1 MITFSSIFTM
11 IHVFAGFTSLLL
23 FWIPVFTKKGGINHV
38 RLGKIYIRLM
48 WIVVVTAAG
57 LCIKNI
63 FSGHIEIAAFLGFL
77 TFITANPLWKG
88 IAILNYKKGLSVA
101 FQRTHLLFEIM
112 IFIAGV
118 LLLGYG
124 IYLEAKGPG
133 VLMIIF
139 GLLGIS
145 NFRSLLKM
153 IKNPPQ
159 KIDWFLEHVKD
170 MITTGIAAYTA
181 FFAFGGRTYLGE
193 IFTGYW
199 MVIPWV
205 APTFLGVMAMRYW
218 ERNYEKSKTTK
229 NPITV
234 VTQ

>member
-1 MITFSSIFTM
+1 MKTFTSIFTM
-11 IHVFAGFTSLLL
+11 IHVFAGFTSLLI
-23 FWIPVFTKKGGINHV
+23 FWIPIFTKKGGLNHV
-38 RLGKIYIRLM
+38 RLGKIYIWLM
-48 WIVVVTAAG
+48 WIVVVTAAI
-57 LCIKNI
+57 LSVKNLYL
-63 FSGHIEIAAFLGFL
+63 GHMQMAAFLGFL

-88 IAILNYKKGLSVA
+88 IAILNYKKGLSVI

-112 IFIAGV
+112 VLITGA
-118 LLLGYG
+118 LLLSYG
-124 IYLEAKGPG
+124 IYLQGRGAG

-139 GLLGIS
+139 GLLGVS
-145 NFRSLLKM
+145 NLKPVIKL

-159 KIDWFLEHVKD
+159 KMDWFMEHVKD

-199 MVIPWV
+199 MVIPWI

-218 ERNYEKSKTTK
+218 EKNYAKGKVDKT
-229 NPITV
+229 PASVTV
-234 VTQ
+234 

>member
-1 MITFSSIFTM
+1 MKTFTSIFTM

-38 RLGKIYIRLM
+38 RLGKIYIWLM
-48 WIVVVTAAG
+48 WIVVVTAAM
-57 LCIKNI
+57 LSVKNI
-63 FSGHIEIAAFLGFL
+63 YVGHLEMAAFLGFL

-88 IAILNYKKGLSVA
+88 IAILNYKKGISA
-101 FQRTHLLFEIM
+101 TFQRMHLLFELM
-112 IFIAGV
+112 IFITGA

-124 IYLEAKGPG
+124 VYLQGQGAG

-139 GLLGIS
+139 GLLGVS
-145 NFRSLLKM
+145 SLGGILKM

-159 KIDWFLEHVKD
+159 KMDWFMEHVKD

-199 MVIPWV
+199 MIIPWV
-205 APTFLGVMAMRYW
+205 APTFLGVLAMKYW
-218 ERNYEKSKTTK
+218 EKSYNKGKTKKAVIAT
-229 NPITV
+229 T
-234 VTQ
+234 T